1 MTGAAFDRP
10 GASLFV
16 APLAV
21 GMQRIPALRVAVR
34 AVAIL
39 PAAGTRILLLFMV
52 ALIAGDSV
60 PALRRM
66 GLVIEKDLSRYC
78 LEHDPDG
85 FVRGLLGIGRI
96 TDHPYDEHDGCQT
109 ECKP

>member
-1 MTGAAFDRP
+1 MTGAAFDGP

-21 GMQRIPALRVAVR
+21 GMERIPTFRVAVR

-39 PAAGTRILLLFMV
+39 AAAGTRIFLLFMV

-66 GLVIEKDLSRYC
+66 GLVIEKDLSRYGF
-78 LEHDPDG
+78 EHDPDG
-85 FVRGLLGIGRI
+85 FVRGLLGKTCV